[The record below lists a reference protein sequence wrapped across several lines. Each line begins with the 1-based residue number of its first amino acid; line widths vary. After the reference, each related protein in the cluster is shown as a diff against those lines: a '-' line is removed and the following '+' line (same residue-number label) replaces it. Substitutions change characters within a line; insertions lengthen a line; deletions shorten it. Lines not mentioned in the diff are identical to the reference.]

1 MTIRLVRQDRSA
13 SERLRRVAVSAL
25 LDIAGNQDAPAS
37 ARAQAATALLGLV
50 GDLGAKAVP
59 LKARELE
66 DLTQLSPDEMRA
78 EIAAAKR

>member
-1 MTIRLVRQDRSA
+1 MTVRDVRSA
-13 SERLRRVAVSAL
+13 SERIRRVAVSAL
-25 LDIAGNQDAPAS
+25 LDIAADGEAPAS

-66 DLTQLSPDEMRA
+66 DLTQLSPDELRA
-78 EIAAAKR
+78 EIAGIA